1 MGNVQVIIPHL
12 TESYASSTDPPE
24 KSIPICTLRHFPSD
38 ITHTIQ
44 WARDKFEGLFTNDV
58 MDAYKFLNNDD
69 DGKYLEQIG
78 SKKSTTSLEALKSIK
93 ATLIDDRPND
103 FSDCIQWA
111 RILFE
116 DLFTNQIKQLLFNFP
131 PDQTTPSGELFWS
144 GQKKIPSIITFDVNQ
159 KLHIDF
165 IVSAAN
171 LRAELYGLEQNR
183 DYLYAIECVQRVMVP
198 IFEPKSNVK
207 IPVNDSEI
215 ETEEKS
221 ADDDDDDEING
232 EEFKHLVDEIS
243 TIIKSNLKI
252 LPIHFEKDD
261 DKNLHMDFV
270 VATSNLRAANYK
282 IPPANKLKSKLI
294 AGKIQPAIATATSI
308 VAGLASLEIY
318 KIAQG

>member
-12 TESYASSTDPPE
+12 TESYASSIDPPE
-24 KSIPICTLRHFPSD
+24 KSIPICTLRHFPSE

-58 MDAYKFLNNDD
+58 MDAYKCLNNED
-69 DGKYLEQIG
+69 YFEQQFVV
-78 SKKSTTSLEALKSIK
+78 KKSTSTLEALKSIK

-103 FSDCIQWA
+103 FFDCIQWA

-131 PDQTTPSGELFWS
+131 PDQITPSGELFWS
-144 GQKKIPSIITFDVNQ
+144 GQKKMPSIITFDVNQ

-171 LRAELYGLEQNR
+171 LRAGLYGLEENR
-183 DYLYAIECVQRVMVP
+183 DYLYAIECVQKVMVP
-198 IFEPKSNVK
+198 IFEPKTNVK

-215 ETEEKS
+215 EEEKKTD
-221 ADDDDDDEING
+221 DDDDDDEVNE
-232 EEFKHLVDEIS
+232 EEFKHYIDELS

-261 DKNLHMDFV
+261 DSNFHMDFV
-270 VATSNLRAANYK
+270 VATSNLRAENYK
-282 IPPANKLKSKLI
+282 IPPADKLKSKLI